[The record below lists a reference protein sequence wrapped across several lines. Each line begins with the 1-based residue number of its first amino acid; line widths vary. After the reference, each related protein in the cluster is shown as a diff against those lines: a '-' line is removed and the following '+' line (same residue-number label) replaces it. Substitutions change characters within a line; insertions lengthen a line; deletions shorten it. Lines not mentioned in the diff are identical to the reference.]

1 MNAVVS
7 LYRKYL
13 ADTGQTD
20 RRTDYQVTQEL
31 GNWANEEDPTLF
43 NDFPDFGQEWGQ
55 IREANAPSLAQET
68 GRAFKR
74 ATIGLGSTA
83 VSGAALLTGS
93 DYLKRKAAA
102 IGLQASDPE
111 LASTIPTLEDIRS
124 PRDAF
129 RYGVSKVGEAAPSLI
144 EAVGVGLVG
153 AAAGSTLGPGGTLA
167 GGVLGRSI
175 IKRAIQSLATKALPE
190 AQIAAAF
197 AKGVPEV
204 VGAVTKSAKR
214 IAALSGGTALA
225 SVNSYLLNSGEVYS
239 ENDDRGTAALLGA
252 VAALPDTIL
261 PALVL
266 RRIFPGV
273 TLTAGKQAAKELVGR
288 NAIKAMEAAGIVGLE
303 ATTEAFQEG
312 VNVVARNLK
321 EGKDPLALTDDD
333 FIRMREAG
341 ITGAVG
347 GALASPAVILSGR
360 PEEVAVPPPPA
371 IQPPPGG
378 GMAPPPLVPPASG
391 GSSTRVTVTR
401 NGVTRTFDNNADA
414 KAFADAID
422 VQSSPVISPVSRML
436 AMTPK
441 QQLERLAE
449 LTANV
454 ARSPEEEVEYQR
466 LLAVAP
472 RVTPPPAVVAPPV
485 AAPPPIGA
493 PPAIGLPGQEIEFPE
508 AQPPVPRQP
517 APLPSPVVGAPPSI
531 GLPGQSI
538 EDADDPAAPPV
549 VPVPIG
555 PRDATISTGTG
566 IATPFEEKMNADWA
580 KQMAAETRAP
590 FKLPKEL
597 AGAKSR
603 YSYGSKRFT
612 LKFDSD
618 LDFATYILAQDK
630 PSKSDA
636 KYLATV
642 MEQTGMTEAE
652 ARAKGEEVKGNIYEM
667 AKGAKNGDTLRVRA
681 TIVPQR
687 TAAPKGFVK
696 KFGSREDGVFDIV
709 DAIQGMGGVPR
720 PATKQRGGEFDQFN
734 EVFSGPAKSLVAKG
748 KGGNWDTF
756 MQALVGQYPEFEH
769 LEMAKASEVGVEL
782 NRALAKRAEL
792 KRTMSAGRLTMKFE
806 ERALGGERKNA
817 GNPVA
822 PETLGVSTKF
832 KVDSV
837 PFEVSG
843 IREDGSVVVRDG
855 PEFGTQ
861 VIPPGTPALY
871 PDKNSLKRAKLSTD
885 FLPEEV
891 PAPLETP
898 TANAGEI
905 IPTADMPF
913 NLAGE
918 VQQEGRSAVELAA
931 EKAAR
936 DAALAA
942 EQAKQG
948 QMFGDQP
955 PAFRTVGVAPTPEQ
969 LSRPTFEELRG
980 QKVQL
985 EAITSEGETV
995 LEELDAADAWAETQ
1009 KRRNVYQMLLKCL
1022 QSA

>member
-31 GNWANEEDPTLF
+31 GNWANEEDPALF

-55 IREANAPSLAQET
+55 IREANAPSLAGET

-129 RYGVSKVGEAAPSLI
+129 RYGLSKVGEAAPSLA

-225 SVNSYLLNSGEVYS
+225 SANSYLLNSGEVYS

-288 NAIKAMEAAGIVGLE
+288 NAIKAMEAAGLVGLE

-347 GALASPAVILSGR
+347 GALASPAVVLGGR
-360 PEEVAVPPPPA
+360 SEEVSVPPAAPPAPPPPPSVT
-371 IQPPPGG
+371 PPAPV
-378 GMAPPPLVPPASG
+378 APPVAPP
-391 GSSTRVTVTR
+391 VV
-401 NGVTRTFDNNADA
+401 
-414 KAFADAID
+414 
-422 VQSSPVISPVSRML
+422 SPVARVR
-436 AMTPK
+436 AMPPE
-441 QQLERLAE
+441 QQVARLAE
-449 LTANV
+449 LEANATRTAD
-454 ARSPEEEVEYQR
+454 EEAEYQL
-466 LLAVAP
+466 LLAVAS
-472 RVTPPPAVVAPPV
+472 RVTPSPAVVAPPV

-756 MQALVGQYPEFEH
+756 MQALVGQYPEFAH

-782 NRALAKRAEL
+782 NRALLKRAEL
-792 KRTMSAGRLTMKFE
+792 KRTMTAGRLTMKFE

-995 LEELDAADAWAETQ
+995 LEELDAADAWADTQ